1 MSRSIA
7 DRSIRIEMITNL
19 HQPKFSDAAIRR
31 FLLGQLRGNDRTAF
45 ERALFCDS
53 SLEQRTRLEEI
64 ALADDYATR
73 RLRDKDLN
81 AFIQT
86 FRFTAARRN
95 QIEVSMSL
103 NECFAPRA
111 EAHRAEKSLT
121 FKHPVWRW
129 ALAAMILIMLFATVW
144 LVMKEPQ
151 MVKVPR
157 RFLHSNAPVTPT
169 PEVAHHAEHATEPG
183 AHRDELPP
191 APSHE
196 AALDVIVLDS
206 AVSAENAPTV
216 TLATLSG
223 KCHLQLMLDGTSS
236 ATFLAELMT
245 SRGELVYSQE
255 LTTAAGENRISFDVS
270 RERLVGGDYQVRLTR
285 EPDGNLKTYY
295 LRVR

>member
-1 MSRSIA
+1 
-7 DRSIRIEMITNL
+7 MITNL

-31 FLLGQLRGNDRTAF
+31 FLLGQLRGNDLSAF

-216 TLATLSG
+216 TLATLSD

>member
-1 MSRSIA
+1 
-7 DRSIRIEMITNL
+7 MITNL
-19 HQPKFSDAAIRR
+19 HQPKFSDAAIRQ
-31 FLLGQLRGNDRTAF
+31 FLLGQLRGNDRIAF
-45 ERALFCDS
+45 ERELFCDS

-73 RLRDKDLN
+73 RLCDKDLN
-81 AFIQT
+81 AFMQT

-95 QIEVSMSL
+95 QIEVSMAL
-103 NECFAPRA
+103 NECFAPLA
-111 EAHRAEKSLT
+111 AAHCAEKSLR
-121 FKHPVWRW
+121 FKHPAWRW
-129 ALAAMILIMLFATVW
+129 SLATMILIMLFATVW

-151 MVKVPR
+151 IVRVPR
-157 RFLHSNAPVTPT
+157 RFLHSNAPVTPS

-206 AVSAENAPTV
+206 TVSAKNAPTV
-216 TLATLSG
+216 TLAALRD
-223 KCHLQLMLDGTSS
+223 KYHLQLMLDGTSS
-236 ATFLAELMT
+236 ATFLAELLT
-245 SRGELVYSQE
+245 SRGDLVYSQE
-255 LTTAAGENRISFDVS
+255 LTTAAGENRISFDIS

-285 EPDGNLKTYY
+285 KPDGNLKTYY

>member
-1 MSRSIA
+1 
-7 DRSIRIEMITNL
+7 MITNL

-216 TLATLSG
+216 TLATLSD

>member
-19 HQPKFSDAAIRR
+19 HQPKFSDAAIRQ

-216 TLATLSG
+216 TLATLSD

>member
-7 DRSIRIEMITNL
+7 DRSIKIEMFTKL
-19 HQPKFSDAAIRR
+19 HQPKYSDAAIRQ
-31 FLLGQLRGNDRTAF
+31 FLLGQLRGNDQTAF

-81 AFIQT
+81 AFMQT

-95 QIEVSMSL
+95 QIEVSMAL
-103 NECFAPRA
+103 HECFAPLA
-111 EAHRAEKSLT
+111 DAHRAEKSPA

-129 ALAAMILIMLFATVW
+129 AVATMILIMLFATVW

-151 MVKVPR
+151 IVRVPR

-206 AVSAENAPTV
+206 TVSAENAPTV
-216 TLATLSG
+216 TLATLRD
-223 KCHLQLMLDGTSS
+223 KYHLQLMLDGTSS
-236 ATFLAELMT
+236 TTFLAELLT
-245 SRGELVYSQE
+245 SRGDLVYSQE
-255 LTTAAGENRISFDVS
+255 LTTTAGENRISFDIL
-270 RERLVGGDYQVRLTR
+270 RDRLVGGDYQVRLTR
-285 EPDGNLKTYY
+285 KPDGNLKTYY

>member
-1 MSRSIA
+1 
-7 DRSIRIEMITNL
+7 MITNL
-19 HQPKFSDAAIRR
+19 HQPKFSDAAIRQ

-216 TLATLSG
+216 TLATLSD

>member
-1 MSRSIA
+1 M
-7 DRSIRIEMITNL
+7 
-19 HQPKFSDAAIRR
+19 
-31 FLLGQLRGNDRTAF
+31 
-45 ERALFCDS
+45 
-53 SLEQRTRLEEI
+53 EQRTRLEEI

-73 RLRDKDLN
+73 RLRDKNLN

-216 TLATLSG
+216 TLATLSD